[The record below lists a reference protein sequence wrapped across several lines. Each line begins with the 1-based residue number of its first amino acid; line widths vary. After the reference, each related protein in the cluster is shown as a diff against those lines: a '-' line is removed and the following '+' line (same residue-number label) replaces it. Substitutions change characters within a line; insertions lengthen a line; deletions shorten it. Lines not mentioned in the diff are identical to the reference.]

1 MTRKKTRTGV
11 YGGTFN
17 PVHSGHVAAAAAFV
31 EQMALDELLIIP
43 TYMPPHKEA
52 YPADE
57 PYHRLKMCKL
67 AFAGI
72 ERAVVSDME
81 IVRGGRSYTVDT
93 LRALSAP
100 GRELFLL
107 CGSDMMLSF
116 DTWRDFEKIFRLCQP
131 VYVRRENDPEVARTI
146 AEKNVE
152 YQRKYGNSFI
162 ELKSEPIVI
171 SSLEIREKI
180 RRGEDVSDYLPPD
193 VAKYIYENRLYV
205 R

>member
-1 MTRKKTRTGV
+1 
-11 YGGTFN
+11 
-17 PVHSGHVAAAAAFV
+17 
-31 EQMALDELLIIP
+31 
-43 TYMPPHKEA
+43 
-52 YPADE
+52 
-57 PYHRLKMCKL
+57 
-67 AFAGI
+67 
-72 ERAVVSDME
+72 ME

-162 ELKSEPIVI
+162 KLK
-171 SSLEIREKI
+171 
-180 RRGEDVSDYLPPD
+180 
-193 VAKYIYENRLYV
+193 
-205 R
+205 